1 MVFLNIKQWNGNGS
15 SEIAGNLYP
24 HFKTCLCH
32 FFFQKYAN

>member
-1 MVFLNIKQWNGNGS
+1 MVFLNIKQWNRNGG